1 MFDVGKSIIKGS
13 RDYQDDNYFIND
25 PYGKDTALT
34 KLHSLLL
41 CIADGVGGEAAGN
54 VASKIVCRTSIET
67 IVESLKKES
76 VIANIPEL
84 LRNVLPIIQTNFNEM
99 LAHNETYKGMATTM
113 LLCFLECNHL
123 YWLSIG
129 DSRLILFRNGKIRP
143 LNDDHSYG
151 MMLDRKAAKGEMSFE
166 EAASHP
172 ERHYLVSYVGG
183 GEINSIDA
191 PTEPTELRMNDIL
204 LLATDGVNSL
214 SDDEIKGIVHAPVEA
229 QTIAYELTDAIARK
243 DIDYQDNTTVIVVK
257 MTN

>member
-54 VASKIVCRTSIET
+54 VASKIVCRTAIDT
-67 IVESLKKES
+67 IIASLQTNPVK
-76 VIANIPEL
+76 ADIPAL
-84 LRNVLPIIQTNFNEM
+84 LKDVLPPIQANFKEM

-143 LNDDHSYG
+143 LNDDHSFG
-151 MMLDRKAAKGEMSFE
+151 MMLDRRAAKGEMTFE
-166 EAASHP
+166 EAANHP
-172 ERHYLVSYVGG
+172 ERHFLVSYVGG
-183 GEINSIDA
+183 GEIHAIDSPA
-191 PTEPTELRMNDIL
+191 EPTELRMKDIL

-214 SDDEIKGIVHAPVEA
+214 SDDEIKVIINTPVEA
-229 QTIAYELTDAIARK
+229 QTIAKELTDAIGRK
-243 DIDYQDNTTVIVVK
+243 KVDYQDNTTVIVVK